1 MNGLDSL
8 FLNLKRQYFETR
20 IKPVFYFRTGFKM
33 QFFDD
38 DMPMSS
44 KMIVTVCIFLVTHP
58 PPVAARSTEVSK
70 FGDKY
75 YNFLERSLP

>member
-1 MNGLDSL
+1 
-8 FLNLKRQYFETR
+8 
-20 IKPVFYFRTGFKM
+20 M

-44 KMIVTVCIFLVTHP
+44 KIIVTVHIFLVTQP
-58 PPVAARSTEVSK
+58 PSVAEVYK